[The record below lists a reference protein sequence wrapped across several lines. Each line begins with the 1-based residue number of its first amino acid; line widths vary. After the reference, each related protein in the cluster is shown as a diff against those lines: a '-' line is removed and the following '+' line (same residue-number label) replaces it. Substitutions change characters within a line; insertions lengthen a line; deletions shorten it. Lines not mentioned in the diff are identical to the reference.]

1 MLVESKHPAEFPA
14 THWTLIAAATGP
26 ERDSALSRL
35 YKIYWKPIC
44 AQVRRFGVPTDD
56 VEDATQEL
64 FVSLIRSGTLAHA
77 NQTRGRFRSYLLGA
91 LRNQLSHR
99 RAHELAQKRGGDQVA
114 VPLDSL
120 DLPQTPS
127 PAPVDEREF
136 DAAWAHALLGEA
148 LRRFQREVEH
158 SEESRASFAVLGGSV
173 LGDAELSCATA
184 AERLGI
190 TVPAVKSRVFR
201 LRQRFQQIVR
211 EEVLRTVASEAECD
225 EELRY
230 LGAVLEKVDG
240 VPSFPLP
247 A

>member
-1 MLVESKHPAEFPA
+1 MPPAPPANAEFPA
-14 THWTLIAAATGP
+14 THWTLVAAATGP
-26 ERDSALSRL
+26 GRDSALSRL
-35 YKIYWKPIC
+35 YQIYWKPIC
-44 AQVRRFGVPTDD
+44 AQVRRFGVPADD

-64 FVSLIRSGTLAHA
+64 FVSLIRNGTLAHA
-77 NQTRGRFRSYLLGA
+77 SQTRGRFRSYLLGA

-99 RAHELAQKRGGDQVA
+99 RAHDLAQKRGGDQVA

-120 DLPQTPS
+120 DLPHTLPA
-127 PAPVDEREF
+127 APVDEREF

-173 LGDAELSCATA
+173 LGDAELSCAEA
-184 AERLGI
+184 AQRLGI

-225 EELRY
+225 AELRY
-230 LGAVLEKVDG
+230 LGSVLEKVDG
-240 VPSFPLP
+240 FPSFPP
-247 A
+247 GA